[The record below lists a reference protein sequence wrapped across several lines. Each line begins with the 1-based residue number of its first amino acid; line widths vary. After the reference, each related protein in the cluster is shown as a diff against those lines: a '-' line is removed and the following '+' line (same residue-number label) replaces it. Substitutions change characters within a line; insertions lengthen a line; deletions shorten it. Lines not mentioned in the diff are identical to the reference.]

1 MGDKKMN
8 SNLLYIRQRSNST
21 KKLIAKLLNVSVYT
35 YIGYETGRLLIPN
48 EILIMFAKVYNIPT
62 SDLFCREEDISNA
75 TTNKLSFL
83 SNISEAEREKQLI
96 KNLTGSSH
104 SNISYHG
111 INQLKNKII
120 SSISYKEMP

>member
-1 MGDKKMN
+1 
-8 SNLLYIRQRSNST
+8 
-21 KKLIAKLLNVSVYT
+21 
-35 YIGYETGRLLIPN
+35 
-48 EILIMFAKVYNIPT
+48 MFAKVYNIPT

-104 SNISYHG
+104 SNISYHE

-120 SSISYKEMP
+120 SSISYKEVP

>member
-48 EILIMFAKVYNIPT
+48 EILTMLAKVYNIPT
-62 SDLFCREEDISNA
+62 
-75 TTNKLSFL
+75 
-83 SNISEAEREKQLI
+83 
-96 KNLTGSSH
+96 
-104 SNISYHG
+104 
-111 INQLKNKII
+111 
-120 SSISYKEMP
+120 